1 MSHPVEWE
9 AFPGLYRANNP
20 WTPVL
25 RIMLRKDQLVASWPA
40 ESTEEPLIPLVDG
53 WFAVG
58 EEWKPQRLRF
68 EGSVDGRAT
77 VAEFNGARWYRSFE
91 E

>member
-1 MSHPVEWE
+1 MVWCADRRFNFFVHG
-9 AFPGLYRANNP
+9 F
-20 WTPVL
+20 
-25 RIMLRKDQLVASWPA
+25 
-40 ESTEEPLIPLVDG
+40 DG

-68 EGSVDGRAT
+68 EGPVDGRAT